1 MGRRDGALIRLN
13 VPDTIGDTIDRPITV
28 ELKNRGM
35 AHEFLARIHEAAR
48 AEGGGR
54 PLGMRTKNAQK
65 MGKICKKWQKMGTPY
80 LIRQSS
86 V

>member
-35 AHEFLARIHEAAR
+35 AHEFLAGIHEAAR

-65 MGKICKKWQKMGTPY
+65 WGKYAKNGKKWGHLT
-80 LIRQSS
+80 
-86 V
+86 